1 MDPVSQAVVGAIVP
15 QSIGRRRPLA
25 AIALVGG
32 LAGMAP
38 DLDIFIRSSTDPL
51 LFLVYHRQFTHSL
64 IFIPIGALL
73 CTMALW
79 PLMRRWL
86 ELKTVF
92 WTALLGFGSHGVLD
106 ACTTYGTLLLWPF
119 SDVRVAWNNVSV
131 VDPLFTLPVLVAV
144 LLAARLK
151 SRRIAQWGLVWGLSY
166 LLLGLTQNDR
176 AESAA
181 YELAHA
187 RGHLPVRLSAKPG
200 FANLL
205 LWKVIYEY
213 DGRFYV
219 DAVRV
224 GLATTIIPGD
234 SVERLSRAKHL
245 PWLDADSQQ
254 ARDLARFQWFSNDYL
269 ALDQHDPL
277 LVIDMRYSLL
287 PNEVDGLW
295 GIRFNPTAGVD
306 EHIDYRTQRR
316 PSRERLDRLIDM
328 LANP

>member
-144 LLAARLK
+144 LLAARLD
-151 SRRIAQWGLVWGLSY
+151 SRRIA
-166 LLLGLTQNDR
+166 
-176 AESAA
+176 
-181 YELAHA
+181 
-187 RGHLPVRLSAKPG
+187 
-200 FANLL
+200 
-205 LWKVIYEY
+205 
-213 DGRFYV
+213 
-219 DAVRV
+219 
-224 GLATTIIPGD
+224 
-234 SVERLSRAKHL
+234 
-245 PWLDADSQQ
+245 
-254 ARDLARFQWFSNDYL
+254 
-269 ALDQHDPL
+269 
-277 LVIDMRYSLL
+277 
-287 PNEVDGLW
+287 
-295 GIRFNPTAGVD
+295 
-306 EHIDYRTQRR
+306 
-316 PSRERLDRLIDM
+316 
-328 LANP
+328 